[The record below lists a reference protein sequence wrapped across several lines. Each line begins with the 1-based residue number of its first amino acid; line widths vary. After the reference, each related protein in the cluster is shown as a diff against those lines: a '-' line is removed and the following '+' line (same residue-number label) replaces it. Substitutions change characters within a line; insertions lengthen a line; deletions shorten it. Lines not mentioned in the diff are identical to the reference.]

1 MTDLGLKD
9 EALARD
15 GEIVSKLESQ
25 LRSMKNTVQET
36 SFKIKLYQARG
47 HIDIKRLRG
56 SAEKLKVCRILQVKL
71 GKKNLSPGSRGCSPD
86 PGREAGRA

>member
-71 GKKNLSPGSRGCSPD
+71 SKTIHVHRISRLLS
-86 PGREAGRA
+86 